1 MLFTWLML
9 ASLILFLVPQNLTS
23 SFQLAFA
30 RVFRVPLS
38 FSRAVLL
45 SSRVNNSPDYMNQRQ
60 QSRYRNHIANLQEK
74 LRQEQQKVH
83 LLSGLRKAVPIKD
96 AEYVIADIIRAQLDG
111 STRQL
116 TINCGQ
122 DDGLKVGQFVLGDN
136 SIIGT
141 VTDVSSRIA
150 QVKLITDPSS
160 NIEIKTASL
169 NIFALMQG
177 DGNGFARICTVPVKY
192 NLKVGKTIYAR
203 KKPGFLDAPVI
214 VGHVLERKRADANP
228 LLWEITVKPACD
240 MENLDTVV
248 VIMMNHQQ

>member
-23 SFQLAFA
+23 SFQFAFA
-30 RVFRVPLS
+30 RIFRVPLS

-45 SSRVNNSPDYMNQRQ
+45 SSQVNNSPDYMNQRQ
-60 QSRYRNHIANLQEK
+60 QSQYRNHIANLQEK
-74 LRQEQQKVH
+74 LHQEQQKVR

-96 AEYVIADIIRAQLDG
+96 AKYVIADIIRAQLDG
-111 STRQL
+111 STREL

-122 DDGLKVGQFVLGDN
+122 NDGLEVGQFVLGDN

-169 NIFALMQG
+169 NLFALMQG
-177 DGNGFARICTVPVKY
+177 DGDGFARICTVPVKY
-192 NLKVGKTIYAR
+192 NLKVGKTVYAR
-203 KKPGFLDAPVI
+203 KKPGFLDAPII
-214 VGHVLERKRADANP
+214 VGHVLERKRADVNP
-228 LLWEITVKPACD
+228 LLWDITVKPACD
-240 MENLDTVV
+240 MENLNTVV